1 MKNTI
6 GIILTGG
13 KKRELKEMTIKRTSA
28 AIPVGG
34 KYRAID
40 FVLSS
45 MVNSGIT
52 KVGVITQYNLRS
64 LMAHLGSGKEW
75 DLDRRHGG
83 LYIFPPSLSGDG
95 TGWYRGTADAMYNNL
110 TFLKRSDEDYVIIA
124 SGDCIY
130 NMLFDNALQY
140 HIEKDADIT
149 IIYKEMDGLSQKEL
163 SKFGILEVDNNGR
176 IIDFQEKPLHP
187 ASTKCSMGI
196 YIISRKLLMSILEDC
211 AAHGYYDFVMD
222 VIIKRIQT
230 LRIFGYK
237 FSGYWRSINSIE
249 SYYKCNMELLQP
261 EVRDELFLQADR
273 KIFTKVKSEVPAKY
287 NEEAEVKNS
296 LVADGCIIEGI
307 VENSIL
313 FRGVT
318 VGKNVI
324 IKDSII
330 MHDTV
335 VEDNVE
341 LNCVILDKNVRVTKG
356 KSLKGE
362 KSWPVIVGKRVVV

>member
-1 MKNTI
+1 MKNAI

-13 KKRELKEMTIKRTSA
+13 KKRQLKEMTAKRTSA

-52 KVGVITQYNLRS
+52 KVGVITQYNLHS
-64 LMAHLGSGKEW
+64 LMDHLGSGKEW

-83 LYIFPPSLSGDG
+83 LYIFPPSLSGDN
-95 TGWYRGTADAMYNNL
+95 TGWYRGTAEAMYNNL
-110 TFLKRSDEDYVIIA
+110 TFLKRSEEDYVIIA

-130 NMLFDNALQY
+130 NMLFDDVLQY
-140 HIEKDADIT
+140 HIEKKADIT
-149 IIYKEMDGLSQKEL
+149 VIYKEMDDLSQREL
-163 SKFGILEVDNNGR
+163 SMFGIMEVDSNGR

-187 ASTKCSMGI
+187 LSTKCSMGI
-196 YIISRKLLMSILEDC
+196 YIVSRKLLMSLLEDC

-222 VIIKRIQT
+222 VIIKRIET

-237 FSGYWRSINSIE
+237 FNGYWRSINSIE

-261 EVRDELFLQADR
+261 EIREELFLQEDR

-287 NEEAEVKNS
+287 NEEAEVRNS
-296 LVADGCIIEGI
+296 LIADGCIIEGV
-307 VENSIL
+307 VENSVL

-324 IKDSII
+324 IRNSII
-330 MHDTV
+330 MQDTV
-335 VEDNVE
+335 IEDNVE
-341 LNCVILDKNVRVTKG
+341 LNYVIVDKNVRITRG

-362 KSWPVIVGKRVVV
+362 KTLPVIVGKRTVV